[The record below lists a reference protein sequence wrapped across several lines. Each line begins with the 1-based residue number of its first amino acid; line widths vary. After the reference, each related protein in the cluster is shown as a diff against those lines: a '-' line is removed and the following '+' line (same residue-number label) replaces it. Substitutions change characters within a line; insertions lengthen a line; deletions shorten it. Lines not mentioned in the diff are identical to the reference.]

1 MGFAGLKNIFEICLQ
16 LQLEAWLGDV
26 IMTLKYQVEVEDER
40 KKNIWDRKMNQR
52 DDSVHYGHLDVFIR
66 HDLAEIRGLVVVAPS
81 HSQDFPFFK
90 LHVGYFISPC

>member
-1 MGFAGLKNIFEICLQ
+1 MGFAGLKNIFEIYLQ

-26 IMTLKYQVEVEDER
+26 IMTLKYQVEVENER

-81 HSQDFPFFK
+81 HSQDFQFF
-90 LHVGYFISPC
+90 

>member
-1 MGFAGLKNIFEICLQ
+1 MEFAGLKNIFEICIQ

-40 KKNIWDRKMNQR
+40 KKKWDRKMNER
-52 DDSVHYGHLDVFIR
+52 DDSVQYGHLGVFIR

-81 HSQDFPFFK
+81 HSQDFPIF
-90 LHVGYFISPC
+90 

>member
-1 MGFAGLKNIFEICLQ
+1 MGFAGLKNIFEFCLQ

-52 DDSVHYGHLDVFIR
+52 DDSVHYGHVDVVIR
-66 HDLAEIRGLVVVAPS
+66 HDLAEIRGLVVVAPKS
-81 HSQDFPFFK
+81 
-90 LHVGYFISPC
+90 